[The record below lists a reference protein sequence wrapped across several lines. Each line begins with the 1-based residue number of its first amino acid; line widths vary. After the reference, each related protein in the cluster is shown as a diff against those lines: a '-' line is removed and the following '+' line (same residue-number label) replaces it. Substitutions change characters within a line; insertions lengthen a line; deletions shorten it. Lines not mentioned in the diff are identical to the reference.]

1 MDDFGSGYAN
11 LNTVMRLPFSVIK
24 VDRSLLFDICRDEK
38 RAIFYE
44 SVVET
49 FHKMNYHIVSEG
61 VETQEEME
69 KISSWGV
76 EMIQGYYFSKPLPEK
91 ELLELLKKQDNI
103 ER

>member
-1 MDDFGSGYAN
+1 MNVLVINCGSSSLKYQLIDSETEAVLAKG
-11 LNTVMRLPFSVIK
+11 LCERIGIDGRLV
-24 VDRSLLFDICRDEK
+24 
-38 RAIFYE
+38 
-44 SVVET
+44 
-49 FHKMNYHIVSEG
+49 YHIVSEG

-69 KISSWGV
+69 QISSWGV